1 MYFRMLESFLSI
13 DSCFQKRILIC
24 LVRFIVKN
32 GLCIKNARKINC
44 HVIFTN
50 SNVLYSRVV
59 QVGKLFFLYSTFF
72 CKLHYYPETEKIETT
87 QI

>member
-1 MYFRMLESFLSI
+1 MFFRVLESFLSI
-13 DSCFQKRILIC
+13 DRCFQKRILIC
-24 LVRFIVKN
+24 LARFISKTR
-32 GLCIKNARKINC
+32 LCIKNARKRNSHI
-44 HVIFTN
+44 IFTN

-72 CKLHYYPETEKIETT
+72 CKLHYYPETEKIEIA